1 MFYLSILVMILMI
14 LIQVYSKSKKL
25 LLFIPIFF
33 SLLFVLVSIFSS
45 EGLGILTKPYI
56 LFLIIL
62 WSLLIYK
69 TYKNLI
75 TVPK

>member
-1 MFYLSILVMILMI
+1 MYYLSILVMFLLI
-14 LIQVYSKSKKL
+14 LIQVNSKSKKL

-33 SLLFVLVSIFSS
+33 SLLFVLASGFSS
-45 EGLGILTKPYI
+45 DGLGTLTKPYI
-56 LFLIIL
+56 MFLIIL

-69 TYKNLI
+69 SYKKLN